1 MWKTQQQLSTKLANY
16 SRRLFHQLFPV
27 GKLVFDVWTID
38 KRELCSIHVIYVT
51 AHAHFGN
58 CRVVIWRAKA
68 WVRQLFRV
76 YQLNF
81 VVRRP
86 LLSHSKRHWVTVA
99 LQTSTLGKRIQKFN
113 NYLEGMISP
122 KRNYYTHYKFL
133 GSSSWWRRILCMP
146 PQASAY
152 TLRAWNRCSRSSVV
166 QSLIP
171 SHLPKKGE
179 R

>member
-16 SRRLFHQLFPV
+16 SCRLFHQLFPV

-38 KRELCSIHVIYVT
+38 RRELCIIQVTYVT
-51 AHAHFGN
+51 VHAHFGN
-58 CRVVIWRAKA
+58 CRVVIWRVKA
-68 WVRQLFRV
+68 WVRQLF
-76 YQLNF
+76 LKF

-86 LLSHSKRHWVTVA
+86 LLSHSKRLWVTVA

-113 NYLEGMISP
+113 NYLQGMISP
-122 KRNYYTHYKFL
+122 KRNCYTRYKFL
-133 GSSSWWRRILCMP
+133 GSSSWWRRILRMP